1 MPGMLPSEASA
12 AANSSFAWVYM
23 LSLFMLGETLDW
35 IKVFAVLLTLGGVIL
50 LALSALQGQKAGF
63 SVGIVVE
70 FGCAVSQAFYFVAF
84 RKWAVRN
91 GTLPPLISAMITGF
105 IVRSSHSLSIS
116 CAYCSTH
123 RTDRH
128 HMSTRVSSLV
138 HHLLPLC

>member
-70 FGCAVSQAFYFVAF
+70 FGCAVSQAFY
-84 RKWAVRN
+84 
-91 GTLPPLISAMITGF
+91 SAMITGF